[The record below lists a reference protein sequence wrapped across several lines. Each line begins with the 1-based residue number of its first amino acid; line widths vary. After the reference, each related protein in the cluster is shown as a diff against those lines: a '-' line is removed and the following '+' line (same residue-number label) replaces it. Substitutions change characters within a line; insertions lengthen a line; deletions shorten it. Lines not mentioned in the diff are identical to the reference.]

1 MLAPFLRDRDEPL
14 GHGATRH
21 LSHSRVNR
29 YLLCPEQYRLY
40 YLENLRPKVPPA
52 ALVFGQIVHQALAE
66 LVGKKADP
74 VKWFRDSWGM
84 LKDIPLG
91 FNQRESWDK
100 LNTVGERLLEQF
112 VAEELPKLSAVEAV
126 ERPFT
131 LSITSLDLPF
141 VGVIDLVAH
150 VDGRRTVA
158 DWKTA
163 GSAFD
168 EHEAAMSDQLTAYK
182 LAEPQT
188 EQLAL
193 CVLVKTKEPQILWH
207 LTDRTGDRL
216 TEYLGKVGYVAR
228 EISAHRFYKRPGMW
242 CAWCDFL
249 PVCLGDKRK
258 VQETLVTVP

>member
-1 MLAPFLRDRDEPL
+1 MLAPFLRDRDEPP
-14 GHGATRH
+14 GHGATPH

-40 YLENLRPKVPPA
+40 YLEHLRPKVPSA
-52 ALVFGQIVHQALAE
+52 ALVFGQIVHQALAQ
-66 LVGKKADP
+66 LIGKKADP
-74 VKWFRDSWGM
+74 VKVFRDSWGV
-84 LKDIPLG
+84 LKNIPLD
-91 FNQRESWDK
+91 FNQRESWEK
-100 LNTVGERLLEQF
+100 LNASGQALLAKF
-112 VAEELPKLSAVEAV
+112 ASEELSKLGHVESV

-131 LSITSLDLPF
+131 LSIAGLDLPF
-141 VGVIDLVAH
+141 VGIVDLVAE

-182 LAEPQT
+182 LAEPRT

-207 LTDRTGDRL
+207 LTDRTGDHL
-216 TEYLGKVGYVAR
+216 TEYLSKVGYVAR

-249 PVCLGDKRK
+249 PVCLGDAAK
-258 VQETLVTVP
+258 VRATLVTVP

>member
-1 MLAPFLRDRDEPL
+1 MLASFLRERDDAL
-14 GHGATRH
+14 GNGSH
-21 LSHSRVNR
+21 LSHSRINR

-40 YLENLRPKVPPA
+40 YLEKLRPTVPPA
-52 ALVFGQIVHQALAE
+52 ALVFGQIVHQALAA
-66 LVGKKADP
+66 LVAQKVDP
-74 VKWFRDSWGM
+74 VRHFHDSWGM
-84 LKDIPLG
+84 LKGVPLD
-91 FNQRESWDK
+91 FNQRESWEK
-100 LNTVGERLLEQF
+100 LSASGEGLLAKF
-112 VAEELPKLSAVEAV
+112 ASEEFPKLSHIESV

-131 LSITSLDLPF
+131 LKITSLDSPF
-141 VGVIDLVAH
+141 VGVIDLVAE
-150 VDGRRTVA
+150 VEGKRTVA

-182 LAEPQT
+182 LSEPAA

-216 TEYLGKVGYVAR
+216 VEYLNKVGYVAR
-228 EISAHRFYKRPGMW
+228 EIAAGRFYKRPGLW

-258 VQETLVTVP
+258 AGETLVTVP